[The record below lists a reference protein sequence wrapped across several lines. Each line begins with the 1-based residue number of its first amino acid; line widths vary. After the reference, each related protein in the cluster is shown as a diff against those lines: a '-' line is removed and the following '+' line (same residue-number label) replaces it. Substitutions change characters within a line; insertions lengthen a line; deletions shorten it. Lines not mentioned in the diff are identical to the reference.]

1 MLLYRVLN
9 IYSKIKDMNIKILD
23 IFYKTIK
30 ILHIYNKTKKIYQ
43 IQQSL
48 PYQLYSQDR

>member
-30 ILHIYNKTKKIYQ
+30 ILHIYNKTKKNISDTAKSS
-43 IQQSL
+43 ISII
-48 PYQLYSQDR
+48 